1 MLSLFQKH
9 HSTSKEHKRTIN
21 QMNSEEHKNSDSD
34 NAFSIVNEKHLMMS
48 VNIGY
53 LLPEGIASNLFI

>member
-9 HSTSKEHKRTIN
+9 HSTSKEHKRTVN
-21 QMNSEEHKNSDSD
+21 QMNSEEHKNSD

-48 VNIGY
+48 VNIG
-53 LLPEGIASNLFI
+53 